1 MNRPPRGPREHLVNS
16 LVLLR
21 SYLWLGGLEIVLSMA
36 AFFWAY
42 WSRGWAPGTPMVFS
56 GPLYVHA
63 TTMTLAGIVACQ
75 VGNVFCCRT
84 IRQSVFKVGF
94 FRNRLVLLG
103 IAVEICLILCLVY
116 LPFFQSIFGL
126 APLALRDW
134 GLLLTFPVIML
145 GCEELRKLIVRLG
158 ERRKAESLA

>member
-1 MNRPPRGPREHLVNS
+1 MLRIGPSLRLSVM
-16 LVLLR
+16 LVLALF
-21 SYLWLGGLEIVLSMA
+21 LGQSALS
-36 AFFWAY
+36 
-42 WSRGWAPGTPMVFS
+42 
-56 GPLYVHA
+56 LYVDALWFRELGAEHRFWTEIYA
-63 TTMTLAGIVACQ
+63 RWGLTLAGIVACQ

-103 IAVEICLILCLVY
+103 IAVETCLILCLVY

-134 GLLLTFPVIML
+134 GVLATFPFIML
-145 GCEELRKLIVRLG
+145 GCEELRKLFIRLG
-158 ERRKAESLA
+158 EKRKAGDLA